1 MSTRRRAGLLVAAAA
16 AVGAAVAAALVVPGP
31 PTRPASD
38 APEQVPVTSTVLG
51 CTATPGEA
59 DVRATTADVPGSTGP
74 GPVRTLRARGDL
86 VRVAGSGQD
95 AVGLLAWRAG
105 TQDAT
110 HCPAPRSS
118 WWFAGAGGGLDHR
131 TTLVLSD
138 VDQGAAVVDVELV
151 GATSRVDEQA
161 LRDLTVPPGS
171 RRVIALADV
180 APSSDELTVHVTA
193 SQGRVVAQAY
203 DSRRSRVG
211 GRVGHEWLPPSAP
224 PSTDVRMPG
233 VPADA
238 DRRTLLVTNTSDRQ
252 ALVTPQVVTDDG
264 AFVPQGH
271 DEVSVD
277 PGAVAVVPLEAGFD
291 RRYAGIRLRSDV
303 PVLGTVR
310 SQVGDD
316 TAYAAGG
323 ETATG
328 FLAAPTSGRSTLLL
342 QGTDEPTGAE
352 VSAWSAEGRRV
363 GGAGVSVPP
372 SGLATWSVPDDAAY
386 VLVRPDTGRGD
397 LVVAVVSSLPQGVAA
412 LPLGAVP
419 ATVARPSVRLRT
431 E

>member
-1 MSTRRRAGLLVAAAA
+1 MRTRGRAGLLVAAA
-16 AVGAAVAAALVVPGP
+16 AVGAAVAAAMVVPGP
-31 PTRPASD
+31 PPRPTAPV
-38 APEQVPVTSTVLG
+38 PEQVPVTSTVLG
-51 CTATPGEA
+51 CATGPDEA
-59 DVRATTADVPGSTGP
+59 DVSSATTDVPGSAGP
-74 GPVRTLRARGDL
+74 APVRTVRARGD
-86 VRVAGSGQD
+86 VARVAGRGQG

-105 TQDAT
+105 TQETTA
-110 HCPAPRSS
+110 CPAPRSS

-138 VDQGAAVVDVELV
+138 VDEGATVVDVELV
-151 GATSRVDEQA
+151 GATGRVDDQA

-171 RRVIALADV
+171 RRVIALAAV
-180 APSSDELTVHVTA
+180 APSSDELTVHVTTN
-193 SQGRVVAQAY
+193 QGRVVAQAY
-203 DSRRSRVG
+203 DSWRSRVG
-211 GRVGHEWLPPSAP
+211 GRTGHEWLPPSAP

-264 AFVPQGH
+264 AFVPRGH
-271 DEVSVD
+271 DEISVD
-277 PGAVAVVPLEAGFD
+277 PGAVAAVPLGAGFD

-303 PVLGTVR
+303 PVVGALR

-323 ETATG
+323 ETAMG
-328 FLAAPTSGRSTLLL
+328 FLAAPTPGRSTLLL
-342 QGTDEPTGAE
+342 QGTDEPSGAD
-352 VSAWSAEGRRV
+352 VSAWSAQGRRV
-363 GGAGVSVPP
+363 GSAGVSVPP

-386 VLVRPDTGRGD
+386 VLVRPDTGRGA
-397 LVVAVVSSLPQGVAA
+397 LVVAVVSRLPRGVAA
-412 LPLGAVP
+412 LPLGTVP
-419 ATVARPSVRLRT
+419 VTVARPPVRLRT